1 VTELLGDED
10 VNRRILEVVPG
21 GIVMVSTEGAILTAN
36 GEACRVLGLTYDA
49 LTKRY
54 LSDFAPDTL
63 REDGTPM
70 PVEEYPVT
78 QALIT
83 GQQQPP
89 KTVGVRHKDG
99 TVTWS
104 VYTALPVFREAKLTG
119 VVVTF
124 IDITAVRAAEAK
136 QRASEARMRSI
147 FESAPNIIVSTDLE
161 GRIDFINRVVVSNSR
176 EEVIGRHAADF
187 VIPEGRAVV
196 EACFRRVRET
206 GQISSYELPTRGNG
220 HRYSVHVGPIKEGD
234 ELKGFTLVGWDISH
248 QRELEARLVVSDRMA
263 SIGQLAAG
271 VAHEINNPLT
281 YVLANLHGLVRALD
295 ASNDDKARE
304 LAERAAQAVEGAER
318 IKSIVRDLSTFSHTS
333 QTTPVLLDVRPMIES
348 SIRMAHNQL
357 RYRARVVRQLDE
369 VPPVLAN
376 DSRLGQ
382 VFLNLL
388 VNAAQ
393 AIPEGH
399 VDDHAVTVRTRT
411 DAEGNVVVEVHDT
424 GSGVAP
430 ELIERIFDPFVTT
443 KAQGEGTGLGLYIC
457 KNVIDSLG
465 GTLELTSKPGDTCF
479 IVKLPA
485 AEHVVH
491 SRPHPSA
498 APAAP
503 FVKRRV
509 LVIDDEPQIRALAKE
524 ALASHDLTLA
534 ESGRAA
540 IACMTEATFDV
551 IVCDLVMPDLTG
563 MDVYEHAEVNAPGEL
578 SKFVFMTGG
587 AFTERARAFIAAHGI
602 SVLDKPFSS
611 EKLAAVVAKANA
623 KRRAG

>member
-21 GIVMVSTEGAILTAN
+21 GIVLVSTEGAILTAN
-36 GEACRVLGLTYDA
+36 SEACRVLGLTYDA

-78 QALIT
+78 QALVT
-83 GQQQPP
+83 GHQQPA
-89 KTVGVRHKDG
+89 KTVGVRHRDG
-99 TVTWS
+99 KITWS
-104 VYTALPVFREAKLTG
+104 VYTAVPVFREQKMTG

-124 IDITAVRAAEAK
+124 IDITAVREAEAK
-136 QRASEARMRSI
+136 LKVSEARMRSI
-147 FESAPNIIVSTDLE
+147 FDSAPNVIISTDLD
-161 GRIDFINRVVVSNSR
+161 GRIDFINRVSPWLKR
-176 EEVIGRHAADF
+176 EEVVGKPAWEF
-187 VIPEGRAVV
+187 VVPEGRAIV
-196 EACFRRVRET
+196 EGCFRRVGET
-206 GQISSYELPTRGNG
+206 GEIETYELPSRSG
-220 HRYSVHVGPIKEGD
+220 RRWSVHVGPIREGD
-234 ELKGFTLVGWDISH
+234 RLVGFTMVGWDISH

-281 YVLANLHGLVRALD
+281 YVLANLHSLLRALD
-295 ASNDDKARE
+295 SSTDAETHA

-333 QTTPVLLDVRPMIES
+333 QTTAVLLDVRPMIES

-399 VDDHAVTVRTRT
+399 VDDHAVTVRSRT
-411 DAEGNVVVEVHDT
+411 DPEGNVIVEVHDT
-424 GSGVAP
+424 GSGIPP
-430 ELIERIFDPFVTT
+430 ELVEKIFDPFVTT

-465 GTLELTSKPGDTCF
+465 GSLTLTSKPGDTCF
-479 IVKLPA
+479 TVKLPA
-485 AEHVVH
+485 AEQVVH
-491 SRPHPSA
+491 ARPHSSMVP
-498 APAAP
+498 APP
-503 FVKRRV
+503 FVKKRV
-509 LVIDDEPQIRALAKE
+509 LVIDDEPQIRALVKE
-524 ALASHDLTLA
+524 ALAQHDLTLA
-534 ESGRAA
+534 ESGREA
-540 IACMTEATFDV
+540 IARLAESSFDV
-551 IVCDLVMPDLTG
+551 ILCDLVMPDLTG
-563 MDVYEHAEVNAPGEL
+563 MDVYEHASVNAPGEL

-587 AFTERARAFIAAHGI
+587 AFTERARAFIAAHGL
-602 SVLDKPFSS
+602 SVLDKPFSR
-611 EKLAAVVAKANA
+611 EKLEKVVA
-623 KRRAG
+623 RAGTKRHAG